1 MAGLSMR
8 VAGYG
13 GAATGGSGAAVP
25 VAANN
30 PSSTI
35 SQQAFGITAGTAGP
49 SNAANGALASGAL
62 AAALLTWLWWTL
74 PR

>member
-1 MAGLSMR
+1 MSGLSLR

-13 GAATGGSGAAVP
+13 GAAAGSGAPMP

-35 SQQAFGITAGTAGP
+35 SQQAFGITSGGG
-49 SNAANGALASGAL
+49 SQNAANGALGAGAL
-62 AAALLTWLWWTL
+62 AAGLLAWLWWTL